1 MFADTLLE
9 LPEIS
14 QERTHHHRRK
24 ALVRRVRSLPPY
36 PVAGSV
42 ATIVGSAQI
51 RTSLVRVQAFRP
63 DLPGLCPLP
72 ANAKAMV
79 YSPSPSPTTVA
90 DMHKKDHGHQHWT
103 TCGMVQIRPFLRR
116 RKSTKVCGP
125 EFDEIKSMM
134 RTPTQT
140 TSTLHHPLMLLSRF
154 PTGDLVLH
162 PLTPV

>member
-1 MFADTLLE
+1 MFADTPQE

-14 QERTHHHRRK
+14 QERIHHHQRK
-24 ALVRRVRSLPPY
+24 VLARQVLSSLPS
-36 PVAGSV
+36 PVVDSM
-42 ATIVGSAQI
+42 ATIVELART
-51 RTSLVRVQAFRP
+51 RTSLARVQAFRP